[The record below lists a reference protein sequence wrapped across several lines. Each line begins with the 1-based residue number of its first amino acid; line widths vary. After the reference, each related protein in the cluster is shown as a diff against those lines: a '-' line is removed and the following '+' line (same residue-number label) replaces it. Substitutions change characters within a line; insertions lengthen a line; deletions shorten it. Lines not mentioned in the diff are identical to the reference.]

1 MHIYIGSLFKH
12 TRGNDEKLSMRKGF
26 IYLPKKVNSL
36 SSPGGSS
43 VAIVML
49 YAGSHR
55 PTAEYMLES
64 NGCSAEEVSSGSA
77 PASKAERLEE
87 RFRGGR

>member
-49 YAGSHR
+49 RRIPQADRWVHVGKQW
-55 PTAEYMLES
+55 L
-64 NGCSAEEVSSGSA
+64 
-77 PASKAERLEE
+77 
-87 RFRGGR
+87 

>member
-49 YAGSHR
+49 RRIPQADR
-55 PTAEYMLES
+55 
-64 NGCSAEEVSSGSA
+64 
-77 PASKAERLEE
+77 
-87 RFRGGR
+87 